1 MKANEVKL
9 KTTIGEIYYRL
20 NCDESKY
27 QNLPNVRND
36 HDWDIVEAVW
46 NQDAKQWTLVIK
58 ANIEP
63 DEPEEAED
71 LERKEEADD

>member
-1 MKANEVKL
+1 M
-9 KTTIGEIYYRL
+9 
-20 NCDESKY
+20 
-27 QNLPNVRND
+27 PNVRND

-71 LERKEEADD
+71 LEWKEEADDKQQ